1 LYVHN
6 NVHIFAKISY
16 MTTTSATNF
25 RANIKQYLDAV
36 IYDNQEV
43 IISRGCESA
52 VLISLDEYNSIK
64 ETEYLIS
71 SKKMEKAIL
80 KGMDDV
86 KKGNYKEVNID
97 EL

>member
-1 LYVHN
+1 
-6 NVHIFAKISY
+6 

-43 IISRGCESA
+43 
-52 VLISLDEYNSIK
+52 
-64 ETEYLIS
+64 
-71 SKKMEKAIL
+71 
-80 KGMDDV
+80 
-86 KKGNYKEVNID
+86 NID